1 MSETAGTAPGSQSTS
16 DVAREQGQQVKGTAK
31 DAASNVGG
39 TAAERGRDIKD
50 QAQGHAR
57 NIAGNA
63 QSQLK
68 GHAQEE
74 TQRAGAALDTA
85 GSQLRAL
92 AEGRVDEAGAFGDYI
107 GQAADAV
114 GRWADTINDRG
125 FDGLLDDLR
134 SLGRRR
140 PGAFLLGALAAGV
153 VTARFGRN
161 LAQEMGNGS
170 GGSQSELPSGTST
183 GTGRATSDESYYA
196 EGGDRASQ
204 GVGTDERETI
214 VGYATDD
221 RAVVT
226 PGSDRYAEE
235 TAGERPV
242 APPAAAPRDE
252 DLEYRPIDVDEEGRS
267 R

>member
-1 MSETAGTAPGSQSTS
+1 MSETPGSTAPGSQSTS

-74 TQRAGAALDTA
+74 TQRAGTALGTA

-92 AEGRVDEAGAFGDYI
+92 AEGRADEAGAFGDYI

-114 GRWADTINDRG
+114 ERWADTINERG

-161 LAQEMGNGS
+161 LAQEMGDGS
-170 GGSQSELPSGTST
+170 GGSQSELSSGTSS
-183 GTGRATSDESYYA
+183 GTAQVTA
-196 EGGDRASQ
+196 GGGTTQSA
-204 GVGTDERETI
+204 GTDEGDTI

-221 RAVVT
+221 RGVVT
-226 PGSDRYAEE
+226 TS
-235 TAGERPV
+235 GE
-242 APPAAAPRDE
+242 E
-252 DLEYRPIDVDEEGRS
+252 DLAYRPIDVDEEGRT